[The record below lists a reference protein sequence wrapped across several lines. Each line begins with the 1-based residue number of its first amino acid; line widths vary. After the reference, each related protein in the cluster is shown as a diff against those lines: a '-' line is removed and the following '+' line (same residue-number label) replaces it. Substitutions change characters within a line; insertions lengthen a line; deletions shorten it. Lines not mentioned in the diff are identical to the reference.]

1 MSKLTRDELKKISEL
16 SALKLNSA
24 EIDKFSEEIGQI
36 LEYAD
41 TLSEALADQN
51 VTITLNENIL
61 REDAAI
67 ASDNSKEI
75 LAQAPEHTNEYFVVP
90 KIVDQG

>member
-1 MSKLTRDELKKISEL
+1 MSKLSRDELKKISEL
-16 SALKLNSA
+16 SALKLNDA
-24 EIDKFSEEIGQI
+24 EIEKFSEEIGNI
-36 LEYAD
+36 LEHAD
-41 TLSEALADQN
+41 MLSEALADQN

-67 ASDNSKEI
+67 ISDNSKEI
-75 LAQAPEHTNEYFVVP
+75 LTQAPEHTNEYFVVP